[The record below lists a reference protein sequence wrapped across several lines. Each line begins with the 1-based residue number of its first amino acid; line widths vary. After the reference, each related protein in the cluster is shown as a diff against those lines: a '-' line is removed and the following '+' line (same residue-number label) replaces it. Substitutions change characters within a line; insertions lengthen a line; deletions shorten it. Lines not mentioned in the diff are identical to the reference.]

1 MDCLFKSTVM
11 NYSAE
16 LCAVDAD
23 AQDAAEAYVLQRMPA
38 DESELYEE
46 HLLIC
51 PRCQD
56 AVQEFDVF
64 LSAARVALAEHPRRR
79 RRPRTPRPRAK
90 SASC

>member
-1 MDCLFKSTVM
+1 MKHSVLTCT
-11 NYSAE
+11 N
-16 LCAVDAD
+16 DAA
-23 AQDAAEAYVLQRMPA
+23 AQDAAEAYVFQRMA
-38 DESELYEE
+38 ASESEYYEE

-64 LSAARVALAEHPRRR
+64 LSAARIALAEDPRGRR
-79 RRPRTPRPRAK
+79 EPRAPRPRAK